1 MPASRLPL
9 RSAARSL
16 LRRIL
21 KAKRKAAGFTQAE
34 LADRLGRPQSY
45 VAKYESDARR
55 MDVIELIAIARA
67 LGVRADEIVTAI
79 EDALPPPSPSP
90 A

>member
-1 MPASRLPL
+1 MPPTRLPL
-9 RSAARSL
+9 RSAPRML

-21 KAKRKAAGFTQAE
+21 KAKRKAAGVTQAG

-55 MDVIELIAIARA
+55 MDVLELIAIARA
-67 LGVRADEIVTAI
+67 LGVRADEIVTEI
-79 EDALPPPSPSP
+79 EDALPPQPPQP